1 MQTFIETIIIFI
13 HMILVIPTIYLILFN
28 NNPILISTL
37 SAILFIVSL
46 QVHLCGCILNK
57 YENNSS
63 INILKRAFHIPNVS
77 DDDLTKILVYGT
89 FLTCLTKLL
98 IILLLPSIVNL
109 HL

>member
-1 MQTFIETIIIFI
+1 MQTFVETIIIFI
-13 HMILVIPTIYLILFN
+13 HAMIVIPTTYLILFN
-28 NNPILISTL
+28 NNSILISLLTV
-37 SAILFIVSL
+37 ILFVVSF

-63 INILKRAFHIPNVS
+63 INILKHAFHIPSVN

-98 IILLLPSIVNL
+98 VLLLFPSIVNL
-109 HL
+109 TL

>member
-1 MQTFIETIIIFI
+1 MKIFVETIIIFI
-13 HMILVIPTIYLILFN
+13 HAMIVVPTTYLILFN
-28 NNPILISTL
+28 NNPILISLLT
-37 SAILFIVSL
+37 AILFVVSV

-63 INILKRAFHIPNVS
+63 INILKHAFHTPNVS

-89 FLTCLTKLL
+89 FLACLIKVL
-98 IILLLPSIVNL
+98 IILLLPSVVNL